1 MTGSASPVNYTVET
15 YSGTIATGTDT
26 NTALAKLNIAAIFGL
41 GPNMLTIFDSVGQ
54 NKMPVLILYLA
65 RSGLGL

>member
-15 YSGTIATGTDT
+15 YSGTIAT
-26 NTALAKLNIAAIFGL
+26 AAIFGL
-41 GPNMLTIFDSVGQ
+41 APNMLTIFDPVGQ

-65 RSGLGL
+65 RSGPIVVRTKCGNHI